1 VKAGIKVYTIGA
13 GTTGVA
19 PICADRGDGRSQ
31 LMQMSV
37 SIDESMLRKIAAKTN
52 GQYFRAN
59 DKAGLDRIYKQID
72 KLERT
77 TIEETRF
84 TEYNQYYRYFLGAAL
99 VLITL
104 ALLLRGTI
112 LRRLP

>member
-1 VKAGIKVYTIGA
+1 MKR
-13 GTTGVA
+13 
-19 PICADRGDGRSQ
+19 PADPR
-31 LMQMSV
+31 
-37 SIDESMLRKIAAKTN
+37 
-52 GQYFRAN
+52 
-59 DKAGLDRIYKQID
+59 
-72 KLERT
+72 LERT

-99 VLITL
+99 VLIVL

>member
-1 VKAGIKVYTIGA
+1 
-13 GTTGVA
+13 
-19 PICADRGDGRSQ
+19 
-31 LMQMSV
+31 MQMSV

-59 DKAGLDRIYKQID
+59 DRAGLDRIYKQID

-77 TIEETRF
+77 TIEEQRF
-84 TEYNQYYRYFLGAAL
+84 TEYRQFYGYFLGGAL
-99 VLITL
+99 VVIVL